1 MLIALSADITVFLVY
16 IPLAKRFF
24 QIETSQTFMIAI
36 IGAIVTILIIFVG
49 YFIILIFAPYI

>member
-1 MLIALSADITVFLVY
+1 MSADITVFLVY